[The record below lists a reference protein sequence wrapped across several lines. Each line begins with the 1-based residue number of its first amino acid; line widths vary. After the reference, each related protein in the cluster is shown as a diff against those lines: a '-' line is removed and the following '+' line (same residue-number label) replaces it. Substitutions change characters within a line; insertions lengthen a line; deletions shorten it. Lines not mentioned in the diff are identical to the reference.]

1 MNPPS
6 LRHTL
11 THYGTRSR
19 YRCTTLDS
27 HAAWPG
33 PSQLVRRFLA
43 LRNDLLLTGLF
54 CLLWGVG
61 QGQTIRYVKPSASG
75 TGTGSSWANAS
86 GDLQAMINASQAGDQ
101 VWVAAGLYKPTTTT
115 DRNVSFSIPSGV
127 ALYGGFLGTESSVG
141 QRPLI
146 NPVNGQPSSTTLSG
160 NIGDAATNADNTFS
174 VVRLRNASAQ
184 TRLDGL
190 VITGGNANGSFPNE
204 RGGGIRNDGSGSGG
218 SSSPVL
224 NNISFVGNLA
234 TRNGEGAAG
243 SGGALYND
251 GSNGGSSNPVL
262 TNVSFVDNSANGIG
276 GAIFNNSRAGSSRL
290 VLTNVSF
297 VGNSATAGNGGAIYN
312 DGRQGSSRPVLT
324 NVSFVGNSASS
335 NGGAIFSDGGSGSS
349 FQLTNVSFQVNTAT
363 RGGALYLDA
372 TSLSLTNGIIF
383 NNGLDYA
390 ITNLG
395 GSSTIT
401 ARYCLFESGVSGYT
415 DGGNNR
421 TTTTNPFVSTTSTQL
436 AAGSLAIDAGNSSD
450 PGLTGI
456 TTDLAG
462 NNRIVGCQVDLGPYE
477 FQTTTSQ
484 PLAITQPPAS
494 SSAVATG
501 ANVRVPVGLNV
512 TATSLQWVNQAGL
525 VSGQTSATL
534 TLNGVT
540 TSQSGSYSLV
550 ATGPCN
556 SVTTTAFSLSVSPP
570 CNPVVYV
577 TQAGAGLQN
586 GTSWTNALS
595 GTALQG
601 ALATAC
607 GSTTFLVGAGL
618 YTPTTGT
625 DRNVSF
631 TIPSGVQLY
640 GGFVGTESSVGQRPL
655 INPVN
660 GQPSSTTLSGNIG
673 DAATNADNTFSVVRL
688 RNASAQTRLDG
699 LVISGGNAN
708 GSFPNDEGGGIL
720 NDGSGGGSSSNPML
734 VNLSLVANRAENGG
748 GLYNDGGNQGNS
760 SPVLTNV
767 SFEGNSALS
776 GGGLLNRGAV
786 QGNSSPVLTNVSFVG
801 NSASALGGAIFNEG
815 TQGSSSPV
823 LTNVSFVANSAAGN
837 GGAIFNNGTSGSSSP
852 VLTNVSFQANTAQQG
867 RAVFLVEASLS
878 LTNSIIV
885 NNGLDNAI
893 NSNDS
898 GLITARFCLFE
909 AGLTGYTSDPS
920 NLTTTTNPF
929 VSTTTTQLN
938 ACSEA
943 IDAGDNAV
951 EAGSTD
957 LAANPRRVRT
967 IDIGAYEFQ
976 DDPATLAI
984 TQQPTSANAVCEGQS
999 VSVSVVV
1006 SGASPTYQ
1014 WYKDGTTL
1022 ANQTAATLSLPSVT
1036 TANAG
1041 RYSVVVTGTCNSLTS
1056 TAFSLTVNPSASV
1069 SISPSTT
1076 AICAGQ
1082 TATFTA
1088 SGADTYRWSTGETTA
1103 AISVSASGTY
1113 ALTATTSA
1121 GCAATAAAG
1130 LTVNARPQ
1138 ASLTSNSPLSCTQT
1152 SVSLSAGPAAQDGQ
1166 PFTYVFSGPGL
1177 SQSGTANTASVSQ
1190 PGTYALTVTSAAG
1203 CSASAT
1209 TTVTGAT
1216 ALTLTQPPTSQTA
1229 CVGTSV
1235 TFAVQAQGPQGLTY
1249 AWFKNSADPS
1259 QPVLATTPT
1268 YEVNVNEGGK
1278 AGRYLVRVSAPGC
1291 ASQQT
1296 EARLSVNQRPVAPP
1310 PTSTRR
1316 QLCPS
1321 PTPVELS
1328 QYVSRTNASYQLR
1341 YSTEPGQALNG
1352 SQVVLNQPGSYA
1364 YQVTQLDPA
1373 TGCESV
1379 PTRFT
1384 LTVNA
1389 TTQLVSLP
1397 PAQSVCSGSDLTLT
1411 VQASVTS
1418 LRYEWFRGSISNLNK
1433 LADNPS
1439 QQTGTT
1445 TASLKL
1451 IRVSQSES
1459 YFVRIS
1465 GECGVISSEAI
1476 PVTVQACGA
1485 RQGVG
1490 EATRGLQVV
1499 VLGNPVAGQTVEVEV
1514 RGAQAQPLRLQLIDQ
1529 RGQLVDELARP
1540 AAQAVESVRLRLG
1553 QVAGLYLLRVATPT
1567 QRQTVKVVKH

>member
-11 THYGTRSR
+11 THYGTQSR
-19 YRCTTLDS
+19 YRLTTLDP
-27 HAAWPG
+27 HAAWPS

-43 LRNDLLLTGLF
+43 WRNGLLLSGLL

-75 TGTGSSWANAS
+75 TGNGSSWANAS
-86 GDLQAMINASQAGDQ
+86 GDLQVMINASQAGDQ
-101 VWVAAGLYKPTTTT
+101 VWVGAGLYKPTTGS
-115 DRNVSFSIPSGV
+115 DRSVSFLIPSGV
-127 ALYGGFLGTESSVG
+127 QLYGGFVGTESSLS

-160 NIGDAATNADNTFS
+160 NIGDAATAADNSFS

-190 VITGGNANGSFPNE
+190 VITGGNANGSFPSDQGGGLYNDG
-204 RGGGIRNDGSGSGG
+204 RGGGSSSNPTLVNLSLVANQAASLGGGLYNDGGNGG
-218 SSSPVL
+218 SSSP
-224 NNISFVGNLA
+224 
-234 TRNGEGAAG
+234 
-243 SGGALYND
+243 
-251 GSNGGSSNPVL
+251 
-262 TNVSFVDNSANGIG
+262 
-276 GAIFNNSRAGSSRL
+276 

-297 VGNSATAGNGGAIYN
+297 VGNSATAGGGLMIRGAV
-312 DGRQGSSRPVLT
+312 QGNSSPILT
-324 NVSFVGNSASS
+324 NVSFVGNSAITIGGAIYSEGTQGSS
-335 NGGAIFSDGGSGSS
+335 SPVLTNVSFVANSAENGGAIASFGASGGISS
-349 FQLTNVSFQVNTAT
+349 PVLTNVSFQANTAQF
-363 RGGALYLDA
+363 GGRALFLNQA
-372 TSLSLTNGIIF
+372 SLSLTNGIIF
-383 NNGLDYA
+383 NNGTDNA
-390 ITNLG
+390 ISG
-395 GSSTIT
+395 GPIT
-401 ARYCLFESGVSGYT
+401 ARFCLFEAGLTGYT
-415 DGGNNR
+415 TDPSNL
-421 TTTTNPFVSTTSTQL
+421 TTISNPFVSTSSTQL
-436 AAGSLAIDAGNSSD
+436 NACSEAIDAGDNAVEAGS
-450 PGLTGI
+450 
-456 TTDLAG
+456 TDLAANPRRVRTLDMG
-462 NNRIVGCQVDLGPYE
+462 AYE
-477 FQTTTSQ
+477 FQGTPAT
-484 PLAITQPPAS
+484 PIAFTQPPAS

-625 DRNVSF
+625 DRSVSF

-1166 PFTYVFSGPGL
+1166 PFTYVFSGPGF

-1190 PGTYALTVTSAAG
+1190 PGTYSLTVTSAAG
-1203 CSASAT
+1203 CSASAA

-1216 ALTLTQPPTSQTA
+1216 ALTITQPPTSQTA

-1278 AGRYLVRVSAPGC
+1278 AGRYIVRVSAPGC
-1291 ASQQT
+1291 TSQQT
-1296 EARLSVNQRPVAPP
+1296 EARLTVNQRPVAPP

-1316 QLCPS
+1316 QLCPN

-1341 YSTEPGQALNG
+1341 YATEPGQALNG

-1389 TTQLVSLP
+1389 TTQLVSPP

-1411 VQASVTS
+1411 VQASGTN

-1465 GECGVISSEAI
+1465 GECGVVSSEAI

-1514 RGAQAQPLRLQLIDQ
+1514 RGAQDQPLRLQLIDQ
-1529 RGQLVDELARP
+1529 RGQLVDDLARP